1 MYWRLCGVCT
11 RLMQAC
17 VEPNEPAL
25 PWLPFGEDVRRR
37 VVHAH
42 ALRQLFARVHL
53 CPAEWWCDVD
63 WTTSVASAGIRVAS
77 KLILLGSRL
86 DHAQTVPPVAPW
98 AFGVVLERAVG
109 LPAFGVGSTH
119 RAG

>member
-1 MYWRLCGVCT
+1 MSQPLLGFRSAKMCADVWSTPMRFASC
-11 RLMQAC
+11 
-17 VEPNEPAL
+17 L
-25 PWLPFGEDVRRR
+25 P
-37 VVHAH
+37 
-42 ALRQLFARVHL
+42 VHL